1 MSFEHY
7 ESGMKKPLDR
17 RTLLQ
22 GTSAVSA
29 SALLATHGGGSTF
42 VTSAA
47 AAQASPVSGGT
58 LVVGIDSTFPLL
70 DPSISSSRYELW
82 VFMNIF
88 DTLIVRTPD
97 LEFHPGL
104 AESWDVSEDG
114 LVISFQLRNDVVFHD
129 GEPLNAEAVKAHF
142 ERVVDPATQSRL
154 AATLLGP
161 FDHAE
166 VIDEYAVELHFS
178 RPAVGPVMDA
188 LSQPY
193 LGIVSVSAANR
204 LGDQFAREPIGTG
217 PFRFKEWVNDEHIVL
232 ERNEDYNWAPPIFD
246 HQGPAH
252 LERLEF
258 KAIKEPVVRTASLQS
273 GETQLISWV
282 SPPDVLNLQN
292 DDNYEVISGH
302 VPGQPLVYHLN
313 TQLSPTTDIN
323 VRQAINYG
331 VDRQLVV
338 DAIYFGLFPP
348 AFGPLSSSTFGYWD
362 GVESMYPFDLDKANQ
377 LLEEAGWVFEGDSD
391 TRSKDGESLTLTLMT
406 LLEPELGVEVQT
418 QLRDIGIELK
428 VEQVSQIQQ
437 NEMVESGSM
446 HMGWLRQTS
455 GDPDIMYT
463 TFHSSNIPGPGKMA
477 WGWSYYND
485 PELDD
490 LIERGAAT
498 TSNDERIEIYQ
509 RAQELVMEKA
519 LILPLY
525 TVTQIL
531 AFPVSIQGVRFEG
544 HNYHAL
550 FYDVW
555 IDNAS

>member
-1 MSFEHY
+1 MSFEHWNN
-7 ESGMKKPLDR
+7 GMKASIDR
-17 RTLLQ
+17 RELLQ

-29 SALLATHGGGSTF
+29 SLLLAANGGKNVF
-42 VTSAA
+42 
-47 AAQASPVSGGT
+47 AAQDTGASPVPGGS
-58 LVVGIDSTFPLL
+58 LVVGVDSTFPLL
-70 DPSISSSRYELW
+70 DPSVSSSRYEVW

-104 AESWDVSEDG
+104 AESWTVSEDG
-114 LVISFQLRNDVVFHD
+114 LTISFQLRQDVVFHD

-166 VIDEYAVELHFS
+166 AIDEYTVELHFS

-193 LGIVSVSAANR
+193 LGIVSVTAAER

-217 PFRFKEWVNDEHIVL
+217 PFRFKEWVNDEHVIL
-232 ERNEDYNWAPPIFD
+232 ERNEAYNWAPPIFD
-246 HQGPAH
+246 HQGPPH
-252 LERLEF
+252 LEQLEF

-273 GETQLISWV
+273 GETQLITWV
-282 SPPDVLNLQN
+282 SPPDVLNFQN

-331 VDRQLVV
+331 VDRPLVV

-362 GVESMYPFDLDKANQ
+362 GVESMYPFDPEKAIQ
-377 LLEEAGWVFEGDSD
+377 LLEEAGWTLEGDND

-406 LLEPELGVEVQT
+406 LLEPDLGVEVQT

-428 VEQVSQIQQ
+428 VEQVSQLQQ
-437 NEMVESGSM
+437 NEMVEAGSM

-463 TFHSSNIPGPGKMA
+463 TFHSSNIPGPGRMA

-490 LIERGAAT
+490 LIERGAAAT
-498 TSNDERIEIYQ
+498 QDEERLEIYQ
-509 RAQELVMEKA
+509 RAQQLVMERA

-531 AFPVSIQGVRFEG
+531 AFPTSIHGVKFEG

-550 FYDVW
+550 FNDVW
-555 IDNAS
+555 MDNAE